1 MEANLPNELL
11 AMLENIVLHNQEFGQ
26 FKKLQNLLIITAI
39 KSDKSR
45 VLDYINKLNNYDGLQ
60 IAKIALGE

>member
-11 AMLENIVLHNQEFGQ
+11 AMLEKIVLHNQEFGQ